1 VRSLLTWLLLVI
13 VPLSGIRMVC
23 IDRPLMAPSTAAGDC
38 DQFCLRANAPEREVG
53 TTDVD
58 CVLFAQ
64 CSLLV
69 GVSSV
74 AVLPVQ
80 SSIAFELGPH
90 SDTIEVTHR
99 YLAPILS
106 HRTPPPKA

>member
-1 VRSLLTWLLLVI
+1 LVLLVF
-13 VPLSGIRMVC
+13 VPLGGIRMVC
-23 IDRPLMAPSTAAGDC
+23 IDRPLMPPSTAAGDC
-38 DQFCLRANAPEREVG
+38 DQFCLRSKAPEPEVR

-64 CSLLV
+64 CALLV

-80 SSIAFELGPH
+80 PSIAFGQTPH
-90 SDTIEVTHR
+90 KYTIEISDR
-99 YLAPILS
+99 YLAPILTGN
-106 HRTPPPKA
+106 TPPPKG